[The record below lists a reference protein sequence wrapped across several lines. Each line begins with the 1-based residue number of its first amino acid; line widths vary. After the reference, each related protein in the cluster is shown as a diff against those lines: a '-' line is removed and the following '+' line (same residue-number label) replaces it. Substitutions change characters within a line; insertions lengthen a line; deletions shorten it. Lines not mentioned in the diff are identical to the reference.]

1 MFGGPLLAGGPAR
14 RAVAGGRRGYAG
26 AVITPVLEVRT
37 EPIEDPG
44 DLLLHAS
51 SDAPLVFLR
60 GTDGIVGLGE
70 AVRLTF
76 SGPTR
81 VADAASAWRRLAASA
96 HVVDAV
102 GLPGS
107 GLVALGSFAFADDSA
122 AASVLI
128 VPSVILGRRGSVSW
142 MTRVDAAHEPP
153 ATPLGAPWG
162 VALEPGAMT
171 PPRFRDAVTT
181 AVTGLA
187 SAGSALGKV
196 VLARDLVGV
205 LPPAAD
211 LRRPLAALHDAY
223 PDTFTFAVDGLFGA
237 SPETLVRSSGGRLS
251 ARVLAGSA
259 VPAATGL
266 LDSTKNREEH
276 AFAVQSVLD
285 GLRPH
290 TAELVAGDPFVL
302 ALPNL
307 THLAT
312 DVTGSL
318 TDASSALDLVGALHP
333 TAAVAGIPTSDA
345 LALIAELEPFDRGR
359 YAGPV
364 GWIDGNGDGE
374 WAIAL
379 RCAVAADGRVTAY
392 AGAGIV
398 TASDSAA
405 ELAETDLKF
414 APIRDAL
421 SH

>member
-1 MFGGPLLAGGPAR
+1 MLVGGTLRFGWAGGH
-14 RAVAGGRRGYAG
+14 RGYAG
-26 AVITPVLEVRT
+26 DVITPVLEVRT

-51 SDAPLVFLR
+51 PTTPLLFVR

-70 AVRLTF
+70 AMRLTF
-76 SGPTR
+76 FGPSR
-81 VADAASAWRRLAASA
+81 VADAASAWRRLAAAA
-96 HVVDAV
+96 HVVDEV
-102 GLPGS
+102 HLPGS
-107 GLVALGSFAFADDSA
+107 GLVGLGSFAFADESR

-128 VPSVILGRRGSVSW
+128 VPSVILGRRGGVSW
-142 MTRVDAAHEPP
+142 MTRIDDASAPDAA
-153 ATPLGAPWG
+153 PLGPPWG

-171 PPRFRDAVTT
+171 PQRFRDAVTA
-181 AVTGLA
+181 AVTGPL
-187 SAGSALGKV
+187 SAAGALLGKV
-196 VLARDLVGV
+196 VLARDLVGA
-205 LPPAAD
+205 LPVGAD

-223 PDTFTFAVDGLFGA
+223 PDTFTFAIDGLFGA

-259 VPAATGL
+259 VPDATGL
-266 LDSTKNREEH
+266 LDSTKNRDEH
-276 AFAVQSVLD
+276 DFAVQSVLD

-290 TAELVAGDPFVL
+290 TSALAAGEPFVL
-302 ALPNL
+302 SLPNL
-307 THLAT
+307 MHLAT
-312 DVTGSL
+312 DVTGEL

-333 TAAVAGIPTSDA
+333 TAAVAGIPTLDA
-345 LALIAELEPFDRGR
+345 LALIAQLEPFDRGR

-398 TASDSAA
+398 AASDAAA

-421 SH
+421 AS